1 MTDTTTVKDTQTALE
16 AATGHF
22 KEKLGGKLGKYKCKE
37 WGIDIYYKS
46 TSSLAV
52 ENRIMAFQQ
61 QGKTAEAL
69 VESVISKAL
78 DKNGEKLFKTT
89 DRATFLHEIDPN
101 VIIRIATVLNN
112 ANADSVEDIVKN

>member
-1 MTDTTTVKDTQTALE
+1 MTESEKKNTLSAIERAK
-16 AATGHF
+16 GHF
-22 KEKLGGKLGKYKCKE
+22 ADRLSGKLLKYKCDE
-37 WGIDIYYKS
+37 WGIDVYYKA

-52 ENRIMAFQQ
+52 ENRIMSLQQ

-69 VESVISKAL
+69 VESIIAKAL
-78 DKNGEKLFKTT
+78 NKDGELLFKST

-101 VIIRIATVLNN
+101 VIIKVATKLNN

>member
-1 MTDTTTVKDTQTALE
+1 MTESEKKNTLSAIERAK
-16 AATGHF
+16 GHF
-22 KEKLGGKLGKYKCKE
+22 VDRISGKLLKYKCDE
-37 WGIDIYYKS
+37 WGIDVYYKA

-52 ENRIMAFQQ
+52 ENKIMSLQQ

-69 VESVISKAL
+69 VESIIAKAL
-78 DKNGEKLFKTT
+78 NKDGELLFKST

-101 VIIRIATVLNN
+101 VIIKVATKLNN